1 VGWLPIRRLSP
12 PEHETVDR
20 GHGRIEVRQIWTT
33 TELNGYLDFP
43 HVNQAF
49 LIKRITTDLTGEVV
63 KGRRGIE
70 EVCVGITSL
79 SAEDAGPERV
89 LALNR
94 GQWTIENRSHH
105 VRDMT
110 YDEDRSQVRKG
121 NRPQALASF
130 RNLAISLLRLAN
142 VTNVA
147 AATRHLNRRPKK
159 VLALLGA

>member
-1 VGWLPIRRLSP
+1 M
-12 PEHETVDR
+12 
-20 GHGRIEVRQIWTT
+20 RQIWTT
-33 TELNGYLDFP
+33 TELNSYLAFP
-43 HVNQAF
+43 HVGQAF
-49 LIKRITTDLTGEVV
+49 LIKRITTDLKGGVV

-70 EVCVGITSL
+70 ETVVGITSI
-79 SAEDAGPERV
+79 SAEDAQPERV

-121 NRPQALASF
+121 NSPQALASF
-130 RNLAISLLRLAN
+130 RNLAISVLRCAK

-147 AATRHLNRRPKK
+147 AATRHLNRRPEK

>member
-1 VGWLPIRRLSP
+1 MGCLQTRQLFP

-33 TELNGYLDFP
+33 TELNGYLNFP

-49 LIKRITTDLTGEVV
+49 LIKRITTDLNGGVV

-70 EVCVGITSL
+70 ETCVGIASL
-79 SAEDAGPERV
+79 GVEDAGPHRLLE
-89 LALNR
+89 LNR

-121 NRPQALASF
+121 ARPQAMASI
-130 RNLAISLLRLAN
+130 RNLAISLLRLAK
-142 VTNVA
+142 VTNIA
-147 AATRHLNRRPKK
+147 AATRHLNRKPDK